1 MAILTEWITN
11 IILFILLATVI
22 DMLLPNSSMQKYVK
36 MVVGLL
42 LIVIILTP
50 LFQLLTQDFEQTF
63 ASMNLTPQIDQK
75 NIENLIELKKT
86 EIQASNRAYILE
98 QMAVQM
104 ETEVEEELMEGY
116 GLTVE
121 NILLS
126 TKEEDKEITSPEELG
141 KIMSIEVILSE
152 QNSDQ
157 NAVSVVK
164 PINIDTSKQTQ
175 IEKNQQPDV
184 IEITTFLASIWG
196 SDPKQIVVSVEGGK
210 N

>member
-63 ASMNLTPQIDQK
+63 ASMNLTPQNDQK